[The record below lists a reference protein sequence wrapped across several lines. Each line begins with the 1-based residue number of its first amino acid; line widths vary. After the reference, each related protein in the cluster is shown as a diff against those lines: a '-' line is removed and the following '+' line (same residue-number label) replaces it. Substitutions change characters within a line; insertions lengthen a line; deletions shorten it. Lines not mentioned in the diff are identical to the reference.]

1 MRAMVF
7 DRYVKSD
14 VMSLKEVPVPDPQ
27 DSVTLYIGAKNC
39 SSKGGSLYSSQ
50 LLIHELNGDIRL
62 TVWG

>member
-7 DRYVKSD
+7 DRYVELD

-27 DSVTLYIGAKNC
+27 DSVTLYIGAENC
-39 SSKGGSLYSSQ
+39 CSKGGSVYSSQ
-50 LLIHELNGDIRL
+50 RLIHELNGDIRL